1 MKIKIVFNNTAVSR
15 KFATGWGFSCLVG
28 DHILFDTGE
37 KAKYLSH
44 NMKII
49 GVDISQ
55 IKAIIISHDHW
66 DHTGG
71 LAAVL
76 KKRRGIKVYICPNF
90 SQRLKNKLKRLKGY
104 LIESYGFSEVIKNIF
119 VTGKIPS
126 IYKSKKMPEQALV
139 IRTENGITIVTG
151 CAHPGI
157 VEIIE
162 KVKDQFPQEDVYAV
176 LGGFHLNQKSKKD
189 IKRMV
194 QRFKEMS
201 VKKAGPAHCSG
212 KVAERNF
219 EEVYKSD
226 FIPVITG
233 LMIEV

>member
-1 MKIKIVFNNTAVSR
+1 MKIRIVFNNTAMSR
-15 KFATGWGFSCLVG
+15 TFATGWGFSCLVD

-37 KAKYLSH
+37 KTKYLSH
-44 NMKII
+44 NMKTMSID
-49 GVDISQ
+49 VSQ
-55 IKAIIISHDHW
+55 IEAIIISHDHW

-76 KKRRGIKVYICPNF
+76 KKWRGIKVYICPNF
-90 SQRLKNKLKRLKGY
+90 SQGIKNKVKRLNGEI
-104 LIESYGFSEVIKNIF
+104 IETYGFSEVIKNIF
-119 VTGKIPS
+119 VTGEIPS
-126 IYKSKKMPEQALV
+126 IYKGKKMPEQALV
-139 IRTENGITIVTG
+139 IKTENGITIVTG

-162 KVKDQFPQEDVYAV
+162 RVKNQFPQEDVFAV

-194 QRFKEMS
+194 QRFKEMG

-233 LMIEV
+233 QMIEV